1 MSTIRRYRGRC
12 VFIQLRVFPLY
23 PELNSKY
30 PSTSI
35 FLRPSPHVARPH
47 RSRGPVGMFG
57 LATGLCAAAV
67 NTAAETT
74 LGTQE
79 VKQRRE
85 QHRSPEVNC
94 QTKDLWACFCGRF
107 GRPVSPAWWGKIEAL
122 GASWGKAVWLLLPRS
137 MYAIYAIGVVSGA
150 CLGRQSCSPISRVW
164 RNRAPASSR
173 PEGFGRTLNDR
184 VSNTSKLK
192 ISTEPPSTV
201 ADPPSTVITQAGRMA
216 D

>member
-107 GRPVSPAWWGKIEAL
+107 GRPVSPACC
-122 GASWGKAVWLLLPRS
+122 PF
-137 MYAIYAIGVVSGA
+137 
-150 CLGRQSCSPISRVW
+150 CRVW
-164 RNRAPASSR
+164 RNRDPASSR
-173 PEGFGRTLNDR
+173 PEGFGRTLHDR